1 MPHAGCFNG
10 NSFMML
16 ANASS
21 TCTPAA
27 CVANGVQ
34 CNVTSATKASLNSLP
49 VAGQAFFGYNGSA
62 PYAVPYG
69 NNSLC
74 LTFYINCNAAAAA
87 ANGCAALAVG
97 TTGTN
102 YNGISPNNFN
112 NVSAFA
118 SAGAAKTTG
127 VAQMFVSM
135 YSGTAPFSLYAGW
148 SVAFCNTDLC
158 NTHAGSQPSGLHS
171 ATVSSVA
178 ASGEIGGGASSLFS
192 FGGSGARCRVRR
204 GAALLI
210 PRCRRRPALLVR
222 GGASSRP

>member
-1 MPHAGCFNG
+1 MPHAGYFNG
-10 NSFMML
+10 NSFML

-158 NTHAGSQPSGLHS
+158 NTPVLNPPAYTAPPSPLSPPLVKS
-171 ATVSSVA
+171 AAARRSSHSVA
-178 ASGEIGGGASSLFS
+178 AVLAVVSA
-192 FGGSGARCRVRR
+192 
-204 GAALLI
+204 AALLF
-210 PRCRRRPALLVR
+210 
-222 GGASSRP
+222 